1 MNRWILTVVVLCA
14 FLLAGLGVLYLPG
27 FFTAGTESTSG
38 QVSPQIAGG
47 PPTGEKAPPVDPGQ
61 PSTAQSDASAG
72 PGWTRRCNSQAKDE
86 GLECRISKTVVE
98 KQSKQV
104 LTNVTLR
111 ISADTKQPQIS
122 IRMPLR
128 LYLPAGA
135 SYQVDENTPQVLNFK
150 ACNSRGC
157 YAQTAVTP
165 ETLAALKRGKQLT
178 IRFETL
184 ARKPIKIPLSL
195 GGFED
200 AYDKLQG
207 PS

>member
-1 MNRWILTVVVLCA
+1 M
-14 FLLAGLGVLYLPG
+14 
-27 FFTAGTESTSG
+27 
-38 QVSPQIAGG
+38 
-47 PPTGEKAPPVDPGQ
+47 
-61 PSTAQSDASAG
+61 
-72 PGWTRRCNSQAKDE
+72 RCNSQAKDE
-86 GLECRISKTVVE
+86 ELKCSISKTVVE
-98 KQSKQV
+98 KQSKQL

-150 ACNSRGC
+150 ACNRRGC